1 MNLIFSL
8 ALLAQSSSCYK
19 PNTAALKSHLSAME
33 IYAQIFSHDELSI
46 SNYLFAF
53 ILLRAAWTAP
63 WRSFWGNNQ
72 QFSALI
78 GLALWLTVL
87 WLFPVGVREG
97 LKLHPLGATL
107 CFLIFDWQIASLMLS
122 MILLVSLLHNGTS
135 ILALGNIGLVMIIL
149 PIAVSRLFLKLFYRY
164 GKANYFI
171 FVWWNGYVCGALTM
185 LLASLVNGWLIMA
198 SGKYSG
204 FTMDNVYWAFLP
216 TIISIESVLT
226 GAFISG
232 FAIALPNAVTHF
244 NPDIYFAKKPPD

>member
-1 MNLIFSL
+1 
-8 ALLAQSSSCYK
+8 
-19 PNTAALKSHLSAME
+19 ME
-33 IYAQIFSHDELSI
+33 IYAQIFSRDWLWI

-63 WRSFWGNNQ
+63 WRRFWGNPE

-122 MILLVSLLHNGTS
+122 MILLGSLLHNGTS
-135 ILALGNIGLVMIIL
+135 LIAFGNIGLVMVIL
-149 PIAVSRLFLKLFYRY
+149 PIAASWLCLKLFYRY
-164 GKANYFI
+164 GKPNYFG
-171 FVWWNGYVCGALTM
+171 FVLWNGYVVGALTM
-185 LLASLVNGWLIMA
+185 LLVGLVNGWLVMT

-216 TIISIESVLT
+216 VISSAESVLT
-226 GAFISG
+226 GAFIAG
-232 FAIALPNAVTHF
+232 FAAFLPDVVAHF
-244 NPDIYFAKKPPD
+244 NPDIYFTKKPPE

>member
-1 MNLIFSL
+1 
-8 ALLAQSSSCYK
+8 
-19 PNTAALKSHLSAME
+19 ME
-33 IYAQIFSHDELSI
+33 IYAQIFSHDELLI
-46 SNYLFAF
+46 SNFLFAI

-72 QFSALI
+72 QFNTLI

-122 MILLVSLLHNGTS
+122 VILLVSLLYNGTS
-135 ILALGNIGLVMIIL
+135 LLALGNIGLVMIIL
-149 PIAVSRLFLKLFYRY
+149 PIAFSRQFLKLFYRY
-164 GKANYFI
+164 GKANYFS
-171 FVWWNGYVCGALTM
+171 FVLWNGYVCGALTM
-185 LLASLVNGWLIMA
+185 LMASLVNGWLIMA
-198 SGKYSG
+198 SGKHSG

-216 TIISIESVLT
+216 TIISIESVVN

-232 FAIALPNAVTHF
+232 FAAALPKAVAHF
-244 NPDIYFAKKPPD
+244 NPDIYFVKKPPD

>member
-1 MNLIFSL
+1 
-8 ALLAQSSSCYK
+8 
-19 PNTAALKSHLSAME
+19 ME
-33 IYAQIFSHDELSI
+33 IYAQIFGHDELWI

-63 WRSFWGNNQ
+63 WRSFWGNNE
-72 QFSALI
+72 QFNALI

-122 MILLVSLLHNGTS
+122 MILLASLLYNGTS
-135 ILALGNIGLVMIIL
+135 LMALGNVGLVMIIL
-149 PIAVSRLFLKLFYRY
+149 PIAFSRLFLKLFYRY
-164 GKANYFI
+164 GKANYFSY
-171 FVWWNGYVCGALTM
+171 VLWNGYVSGALAM
-185 LLASLVNGWLIMA
+185 LLAAILNGLLIMA

-216 TIISIESVLT
+216 VIISIESVLT

-232 FAIALPNAVTHF
+232 FAVALPKAVAHF
-244 NPDIYFAKKPPD
+244 NQDIYFVKKPPD